1 MPGLGFQAVGIA
13 LDVVLFLF
21 VALHLGLVGRPPVLR
36 GRQITR
42 ELGQRL
48 LGALGL
54 EEGPL
59 VGRFGLLD
67 GRVVLVQPGIGL
79 GGAATGP
86 CGLGGRR
93 SVLELQ
99 TESGIIVYSQGT
111 PPSSIWRGE
120 VLMRCGPA
128 FSLSGA
134 ASVGQFQNRVLID
147 GLQSQGFRAE
157 NLDGTRLQLRL
168 IQELMGPTGPVV
180 IESEILT
187 SMR

>member
-1 MPGLGFQAVGIA
+1 MPTQPRQPSSTGFS
-13 LDVVLFLF
+13 
-21 VALHLGLVGRPPVLR
+21 LV
-36 GRQITR
+36 
-42 ELGQRL
+42 ELL
-48 LGALGL
+48 LALGL
-54 EEGPL
+54 SLIISGGIAQMQ
-59 VGRFGLLD
+59 VGLQRSADLAMRVMRERRFQDRTLD
-67 GRVVLVQPGIGL
+67 LIRADVLRAEAIGL

-180 IESEILT
+180 IQNEILT